1 MVLGSLVVPGVRLC
15 MADSAHQGGP
25 GTYTQ
30 HGYIYSSLAG
40 ELTLV
45 TRPDKVTSV
54 EVMSATGKDGCVVP
68 AQRDI
73 VTVKVLA
80 VNPRFAK
87 VHILCVGE
95 VVLSEPFRGMI
106 RKEDVRATEKDR
118 VEMYRSFRPGD
129 ISLARVI
136 SLGDAMV
143 GYLLTTAENELGVVI
158 ARSEAGA
165 AMVPVSWTE
174 MQCPITCSKEGR
186 KVAKVMP
193 EQLAREA
200 VS

>member
-1 MVLGSLVVPGVRLC
+1 MAGTIVVPGSRLC
-15 MADSAHQGGP
+15 VADNQHSAGP
-25 GTYTQ
+25 GTYMQ
-30 HGYIYSSLAG
+30 HGHIYSSLAG
-40 ELTLV
+40 ELRLL
-45 TRPDKVTSV
+45 TRPDKVVSL
-54 EVMSATGKDGCVVP
+54 EVVGVGGDSVVP
-68 AQRDI
+68 AQGDI
-73 VTVKVLA
+73 VTVRVLA
-80 VNPRFAK
+80 VNTRFAK
-87 VHILCVGE
+87 VHILCVGDA
-95 VVLSEPFRGMI
+95 VMSEPFRGQI
-106 RKEDVRATEKDR
+106 RKEDVRAVEKDR

-129 ISLARVI
+129 IALARVI
-136 SLGDAMV
+136 SLGDAGA

-174 MQCPITCSKEGR
+174 MQCPISTSKEGR